1 VTAVSVQGNQ
11 VFITVG
17 RHSQPSLVLS
27 IEDWRGLKST
37 VEAAIEAAYVTYD
50 DAAARLGVHRSTL
63 GDWIAQGK
71 LERVL
76 IDGRGYVAAANVSA
90 LAQSRVSSHSGLL
103 ALDGSGLSATP
114 KPGSTKHEN
123 TRTMPAQVIG
133 RKNLA
138 QSDRAPHASP
148 ESISSAASMLVRE
161 LTSGDTIKPVE
172 FPGGRIEAQQPGV
185 YAWWGDETAR
195 SVLGDVLGIRL
206 PALLYVGQAGAT
218 SRSGKESGA
227 TLASRIKSNHI
238 RGNVGSSTFRYTL
251 SSLLVG
257 PLTLKMPDQ
266 QKLDPAS
273 NSLISSW
280 IAAHLRVSI
289 APYKHRDGLGEV
301 EEVVIAALD
310 PPLNL
315 RHCQLTDARA
325 RITQLR
331 RTLTH

>member
-1 VTAVSVQGNQ
+1 MTAVSVQGNQ

-27 IEDWRGLKST
+27 IENWRGLNSA
-37 VEAAIEAAYVTYD
+37 VEAAIQAAYVTYD
-50 DAAARLGVHRSTL
+50 DAAAQLGVHRSTL

-76 IDGRGYVAAANVSA
+76 IDGRGYVATTNVSE
-90 LAQSRVSSHSGLL
+90 LAQSRVSSHSGP
-103 ALDGSGLSATP
+103 AVRDVSGLSATP
-114 KPGSTKHEN
+114 KPGSTKHEI
-123 TRTMPAQVIG
+123 TRTMPAQAIG
-133 RKNLA
+133 RKNLV
-138 QSDRAPHASP
+138 QSDRARNATP
-148 ESISSAASMLVRE
+148 ESLASAASMLVRE
-161 LTSGDTIKPVE
+161 LSSGDTIKPVD
-172 FPGGRIEAQQPGV
+172 FPGGRIEAQQPGM

-195 SVLGDVLGIRL
+195 SVLGDVLGTAL

-218 SRSGKESGA
+218 SRSGKESGS
-227 TLASRIKSNHI
+227 TLASRIKGNHI

-257 PLTLKMPDQ
+257 PLTLKMPDR

-273 NSLISSW
+273 NSVISSW

-289 APYKHRDGLGEV
+289 APYKHRDGLREV
-301 EEVVIAALD
+301 EEVVIAQLD

-315 RHCQLTDARA
+315 RHCQPTDARA